1 MNVSAVAPER
11 RGGLSYKWIV
21 TIVIVFGMFMTILD
35 STIVNIAF
43 PRLQTAFGASLND
56 VQWVATGYTLAQGI
70 VTPLTAYFA
79 NRFGTKRTYLV
90 ALIAFTIGS
99 ALCGLAWSLPLLIFF
114 RLLQGMGGALIS
126 PLAITM
132 LYSVFPPKE
141 RGLAMGVMGM
151 PILLAPAIGPTL
163 GGYLVTY
170 VGWQLI
176 FYINV
181 PIGIVGILA
190 GIIFLREMT
199 SETRITFD
207 LPGFLFSAAGLGL
220 VLYGLSSASSDG
232 WSSGTVLGCLGIG
245 VILLIAFVFIELETI
260 RRERQPLLDLRVF
273 KDMSFVSSNIAI
285 ILVTFALYGG
295 LFVTPLYLQA
305 IRQLSAYQA
314 GLIMFPQA
322 IASMVAIVISG
333 RVVDRFGVKVVTI
346 PGLLILAWA
355 NWVLTRLTLY
365 EPYSSFQFVL
375 IMRGFGLGLCM
386 QPFMV
391 SALVNIKP
399 RMLTQASSTLTVM
412 RFVFGSVSIA
422 IIATLLQSQT
432 KVHYA
437 HMAEL
442 VTPQSSLGHYMLALQ
457 AHYVSLGASL
467 SQALSYAAHS
477 ISGILEGQSYLL
489 AMQDTFW
496 LGVVLSIAAII
507 AALFVRS
514 SAKAAPVD
522 DLTLSEEEKV
532 EAMKAREEAMMAG

>member
-35 STIVNIAF
+35 STIVNIAIT
-43 PRLQTAFGASLND
+43 RLQTSFGASLND
-56 VQWVATGYTLAQGI
+56 VQWVVTGYTLAQGI

-79 NRFGTKRTYLV
+79 NRFGTKRTYIV
-90 ALIAFTIGS
+90 ALTAFTIGS

-170 VGWQLI
+170 VGWQVI
-176 FYINV
+176 FFINV
-181 PIGIVGILA
+181 PIGIVGIIA
-190 GIIFLREMT
+190 GFIFLREVT
-199 SETRITFD
+199 SETRTTFD
-207 LPGFLFSAAGLGL
+207 ILGFVFSASGLGL
-220 VLYGLSSASSDG
+220 MLYGLSSASSDG
-232 WSSGTVLGCLGIG
+232 WGSSTVIGCLAIGI
-245 VILLIAFVFIELETI
+245 VLLVAFIFVELEMI
-260 RRERQPLLDLRVF
+260 RRDRQPLLDLRVF
-273 KDMSFVSSNIAI
+273 KDMSFVTSNIAI

-295 LFVTPLYLQA
+295 LFITPLYLQA

-314 GLIMFPQA
+314 GLIMFPSA

-333 RVVDRFGVKVVTI
+333 RIVDRFGVKVVAI

-355 NWVLTRLTLY
+355 NWVMTRLTLY
-365 EPYSSFQFVL
+365 EPYSAFQFVL

-412 RFVFGSVSIA
+412 RFVFGSVSVA
-422 IIATLLQSQT
+422 IIATLMQSQT
-432 KVHYA
+432 NVHYA
-437 HMAEL
+437 HLAEL
-442 VTPQSSLGHYMLALQ
+442 VTPQSTLGHYMLALQ
-457 AHYVSLGASL
+457 AHYVALGANL
-467 SQALSYAAHS
+467 SQALSYAARS
-477 ISGILEGQSYLL
+477 ISGLLQEQAYLL

-496 LGVVLSIAAII
+496 LGAVLSIAAI
-507 AALFVRS
+507 LTTFFVRS
-514 SAKAAPVD
+514 SSNADPVD
-522 DLTLSEEEKV
+522 DLTLSEEERA